1 MKNIG
6 NSVKRGEEMDRA
18 TALGLIIAIAG
29 SIGGFL
35 FEGGE
40 LIGLISVASA
50 LIVLGATIGAVFI
63 SFPMS
68 ELKEIPK
75 LIKLVF
81 TEKDTDYN
89 ALIEKITDLANIA
102 RKEGILALEPLTQEI
117 ENKFLANGILMVV
130 DGMDKEATKSIME
143 AEINAVAERHA
154 RRAKIFEA
162 AGGYCPTMGI
172 MGTVMS
178 MISVLKELDD
188 PGALGPKIAMAFTA
202 TLYGVGFA
210 NVLFFPFAEK
220 LKSKS
225 GAELVYMEICTE
237 GVLSIQAGESPK
249 IISEKLTVF
258 INQGKRIEEEEKKDG

>member
-1 MKNIG
+1 M
-6 NSVKRGEEMDRA
+6 
-18 TALGLIIAIAG
+18 LGLLIAIVG
-29 SIGGFL
+29 TIGGFL

-68 ELKEIPK
+68 ELKEIPRLLK
-75 LIKLVF
+75 LIF
-81 TEKDTDYN
+81 TEQNTDYTS
-89 ALIEKITDLANIA
+89 LINKITELANIA

-117 ENKFLANGILMVV
+117 ENKFLANGIIMVV

-172 MGTVMS
+172 VGTVMS
-178 MISVLKELDD
+178 MISLLKDLDE
-188 PGALGPKIAMAFTA
+188 PSTLGPKIAMAFTA
-202 TLYGVGFA
+202 TLYGVAFA
-210 NVLFFPFAEK
+210 NILFLPFAEK

-225 GAELVYMEICTE
+225 GAELVYMEMCTE
-237 GVLSIQAGESPK
+237 GILSIQAGESPK
-249 IISEKLTVF
+249 IIGEKLSVF
-258 INQGKRIEEEEKKDG
+258 INQVKRTDTEEEEKKDV